1 MATDHAADPPFM
13 FRRPESPTVSE
24 DFDPADVIEL
34 LDDEYAREILVAASV
49 EPMSARALGEACDAS
64 LPTVY
69 RRVEAL
75 EDADL
80 LDVRTRPDRE
90 GHHYKVYSTRVERF
104 AVEIHDGTLDA
115 ELVLREEH
123 VADRFTRLYQGF
135 R

>member
-1 MATDHAADPPFM
+1 MT
-13 FRRPESPTVSE
+13 E
-24 DFDPADVIEL
+24 DFDPVDVLEL
-34 LDDEYAREILVAASV
+34 LEDEYAREILVTASA
-49 EPMSARALGEACDAS
+49 EPMSARALSDACDAS

-75 EDADL
+75 EAADL
-80 LDVRTRPDRE
+80 LAVQTLPDEE

-104 AVEIHDGTLDA
+104 AVEIADGSMDA

-123 VADRFTRLYQGF
+123 VADRFTRLYEGF